1 LCPDTP
7 AIYVIPPSE
16 LGESIGIESQEDII
30 DSSLEDSDISRDKTL
45 PTALPYKETNQLE
58 NQDPNQETV
67 PDIEYQD
74 PSTPDGFKSPT
85 QSKSES
91 TDTIEICEPQI
102 PRPNSYC
109 SVYTI
114 PADLFQEEELE
125 VTSLSEEP
133 VTPRIQS
140 RRNSTNP
147 ETQEL
152 EVTSLLSEEPVT
164 ARIQSRRNSINPET
178 QTLRSRQNSITPAV
192 EPEEIIISNRNS
204 IAPEIL
210 FENEEEPETESEDK
224 PIMTETKSILKC
236 IGVVTIPILVL
247 AVAMMASSFHVVEE
261 GHVGIYFKQGA
272 LQETHGMPGFNV
284 KAPFVTTVYQIVVR
298 PETDTMPSII
308 SITKDGIQNTFNDVQ
323 VISLVPQ
330 EKVVPLIRQYG
341 MEFKNALVFDRI
353 SEELKIYCAGHN
365 IDDVYNTKFL
375 EISPHV
381 LNETRKSIERLSNG
395 SVHIINLVIPKPDIP
410 LDIAENYKQVK
421 VQWTEQ
427 LVASQQQKTE
437 EIRKETERMKAIAD
451 VNRTKDVLEV
461 ELQKELLQ
469 KEADK
474 NVSEI
479 QNSIIKLAEE
489 NLADIAKYKK
499 EQEAEAN
506 KALYTPEYVQLNLA
520 SKLSDNTKMYF
531 SGESSPLGAVMDK
544 ILGN

>member
-1 LCPDTP
+1 MHSNTNSGQASPISNRNLGPETP

-16 LGESIGIESQEDII
+16 LGESIGIESQEEII

-45 PTALPYKETNQLE
+45 PTALPYRQTNQLE
-58 NQDPNQETV
+58 NQDSYQEKV

-74 PSTPDGFKSPT
+74 PSTPDGSKSPI
-85 QSKSES
+85 QSNSES
-91 TDTIEICEPQI
+91 TDTIEIREPQT

-114 PADLFQEEELE
+114 PADLFHEEELE
-125 VTSLSEEP
+125 VTSLSEE
-133 VTPRIQS
+133 
-140 RRNSTNP
+140 
-147 ETQEL
+147 
-152 EVTSLLSEEPVT
+152 VT
-164 ARIQSRRNSINPET
+164 AIIQSRRNSINPET
-178 QTLRSRQNSITPAV
+178 QTLRSRQNSITPTV

-204 IAPEIL
+204 ITPEIL
-210 FENEEEPETESEDK
+210 FENEEEPETEPEEDK
-224 PIMTETKSILKC
+224 PKMTETKSILKC

-272 LQETHGMPGFNV
+272 LQEIHGMPGFNV

-298 PETDTMPSII
+298 PETDTMDTII
-308 SITKDGIQNTFNDVQ
+308 SITKDGIQNTFNAIQ

-353 SEELKIYCAGHN
+353 AEELKIYCAGHN

-469 KEADK
+469 KEADR

-520 SKLSDNTKMYF
+520 NKLSDNTKMYF
-531 SGESSPLGAVMDK
+531 SGETSPLGALMDK